1 MPSVTGYSAGTE
13 TTDVVLSYG
22 LETAWGVLPAVA
34 FKDLRITS
42 ETLARNKQRAR
53 FNEIQGKRQVSPSV
67 TQQESAAGAINFN
80 LSYGT
85 QDDLFAC
92 LLGNDWT
99 TALAIDGIGAD
110 ISTVAAGNKL
120 TSTLAGKF
128 TNIVAGQYIRLY
140 GFTASAGA
148 NNGIYRVAA
157 KNSAIDLTLAG
168 KTVANETPAGTTA
181 KVRGSMLRNGDLV
194 MSAYV
199 QKRLASTRLFTYPG
213 TVFSSGTLR
222 GGVGQAFTGSVNAMA
237 QQEGFVTVDQSTGA
251 HTAAPT
257 GGFFNA
263 VASFGGVQLNDTAID
278 AVVQNINLSL
288 NREGAEMDYG
298 MGSAFGQ
305 GARWGQLNPGGTL
318 EVLFRNESIY
328 TLFAAETQRLISW
341 TMRDPQD
348 NAYAV
353 SMPAAVLMNGSPQ
366 AGGPNQTVRSSFTIE
381 GAQDLSTFAIQIDRF
396 PAVP

>member
-1 MPSVTGYSAGTE
+1 MPSVTGYSAGAE
-13 TTDVVLSYG
+13 TTDVLLSYG

-42 ETLARNKQRAR
+42 ETLARNKQRTR

-67 TQQESAAGAINFN
+67 TQQEGAGGAINFN

-85 QDDLFAC
+85 FDDLMAVA
-92 LLGNDWT
+92 LGNDWT
-99 TALAIDGIGAD
+99 AALAIDGIGGD

-128 TNIVAGQYIRLY
+128 TNVAAGQYVRLY
-140 GFTASAGA
+140 GFTASGGV

-157 KNSAIDLTLAG
+157 KTSAVDLTLAG
-168 KTVANETPAGTTA
+168 KTVINETPAGTAA
-181 KVRGSMLRNGDLV
+181 KIRGSMLRNGDLV
-194 MSAYV
+194 MSAFL
-199 QKRLASTRLFTYPG
+199 QKKMAATRLFTYPG
-213 TVFSSGTLR
+213 ALIGGMTLR
-222 GGVGQAFTGSVNAMA
+222 GGLGQAFTGSFNVMA
-237 QQEGFVTVDQSTGA
+237 QQEAFVATDQSTGA
-251 HTAAPT
+251 HAAAPS

-263 VASFGGVQLNDTAID
+263 VAAFGGVQLNDVAID
-278 AVVQNINLSL
+278 AVVQAVNLSL
-288 NREGAEMDYG
+288 TREGADMDYG
-298 MGSAFGQ
+298 MGSPIAQ
-305 GARWGQLNPGGTL
+305 GARWGQLNPGGSL
-318 EVLFRNESIY
+318 DLLFRNESIY
-328 TLFAAETQRLISW
+328 NLFAAETQRLISW

-353 SMPAAVLMNGSPQ
+353 SLPASVLMNGSPQ

-381 GAQDLSTFAIQIDRF
+381 GAQDLSSHCIQIDRF